1 MNEFFKSEMVRG
13 NIQEMAA
20 MQEFCM
26 KSMVAFPVLT
36 PEKKL
41 DYFNVLMSLIEK
53 QKIFYARLTLS
64 DDEEAVSMAA
74 SMKDAAVLLGAEP
87 GDDLN
92 EMFDSLLVRVKAMID
107 QLEAEE
113 G

>member
-26 KSMVAFPVLT
+26 KSMVAFPVL
-36 PEKKL
+36 PKEKKM
-41 DYFNVLMSLIEK
+41 DYFEVLQSLIEK
-53 QKIFYARLTLS
+53 QKIFYARLKLS
-64 DDEEAVSMAA
+64 DDEEAISMAE
-74 SMKDAAVLLGAEP
+74 SMRDAAVLLGAEP

-92 EMFDSLLVRVKAMID
+92 EMFDALLERVQAMKKK
-107 QLEAEE
+107 LEEE
-113 G
+113 Y